1 MPSRWTRALIG
12 AGLATGL
19 AVPLCIT
26 AGCAGSPERGQEGGE
41 RVDEQQQSVTGRQAE
56 APDGATLPVLSRV
69 VLDSGVVVEELR
81 QGDGAECPPD
91 AVVEVRYHA
100 TLPDGRVIDTTRN
113 GEPVQLPLDS
123 LIEGWREGVP
133 GMREGGIRLLRIPA
147 ALAYGAEGQG
157 PVPPGSPMVFSIEL
171 VSVVGED

>member
-1 MPSRWTRALIG
+1 MPRRWMSSLIG
-12 AGLATGL
+12 AGLAVGL
-19 AVPLCIT
+19 IVPLCIGG
-26 AGCAGSPERGQEGGE
+26 GCAGSPERDQEGRD
-41 RVDEQQQSVTGRQAE
+41 RVDEQQQGVTGREAE
-56 APDGATLPVLSRV
+56 APDGARMPVLSRV

-100 TLPDGRVIDTTRN
+100 TLPDGRVIDTTRD
-113 GEPVQLPLDS
+113 GDPVQLPLGS

-147 ALAYGAEGQG
+147 ALAYGTEGQG

-171 VSVVGED
+171 VRVVRD